1 MEILEPSL
9 QMWFTFAIIA
19 VGIFFYILD
28 KFPMEITSL
37 GIISSLLVLFHV
49 MPLTGADG
57 ALLLNTK
64 MLLSGFADPALITI
78 LALLVVGHGMVET
91 GALDSPVKVL
101 VRLGTNYPIT
111 ILVLSLVTVMVISA
125 FLNNTPV
132 VVIFIPIMIT
142 LVENLGKSPS
152 LYLMPLSFVA
162 ILGGMTTLIG
172 SSTNLLVSGAYESIG
187 GDALGF
193 FDFAVPGLFLAAIGF
208 LYVLFIA
215 PRILPSDRS
224 SSNNEMQITGK
235 QFIVQ
240 IDLTD
245 GNSLIG
251 KKAVA
256 GMFPILSG
264 LTVQMVNRGNESF
277 LPPFDDIT
285 LEKGDQIVIATTRK
299 ALTEKIAK
307 DPLLLADVKNQPR
320 VDLDDDANDD
330 EPALERGQT
339 LVEVIVAPKSRL
351 DGRTLAQAGFV
362 LQGGC
367 KVLGVQRRS
376 RMNRASINDI
386 RLEANDTLLALGNQN
401 QIQSLRLNNDV
412 MLLEWSVKEIPIMAD
427 MWKALAIFL
436 GVVVLASGGIVPI
449 AIAATLGAFAMI
461 VTGCLNVR
469 KAANAIDRNIF
480 LLIGAALAMGS
491 SLQMTGGA
499 SYLAMAMLDIL
510 NGASTTVVLSAFFLL
525 IAFLTNILSN
535 NATAVLFTPIAVNVA
550 QELGVDPFIF
560 ITAVIFAANCSFATP
575 MGYQTNLLVLAPGNY
590 KFSDFLKVGVPLIL
604 ILWICY
610 TFFAPWYFGL

>member
-1 MEILEPSL
+1 MEVLQPSL
-9 QMWFTFAIIA
+9 QMWLTFALIS
-19 VGIFFYILD
+19 VGIFSYILD

-37 GIISSLLVLFHV
+37 GIICFLLLLFHF
-49 MPLTGADG
+49 MPITDASGDI
-57 ALLLNTK
+57 LLNTRA
-64 MLLSGFADPALITI
+64 LLAGFADPALITI

-101 VRLGTNYPIT
+101 VRMGSNYPIT
-111 ILVLSLVTVMVISA
+111 VLVMSLITVMIISA

-142 LVENLGKSPS
+142 LVNNLGKSPS

-172 SSTNLLVSGAYESIG
+172 SSTNLLVAGAYQSAG
-187 GDALGF
+187 GDTLGF
-193 FDFAVPGLFLAAIGF
+193 FDFAIPGLFLATIGF
-208 LYVLFIA
+208 LYVLLIA
-215 PRILPSDRS
+215 PRLLPSDMS
-224 SSNNEMQITGK
+224 SKNNETKITGK

-240 IDLTD
+240 IDLTE

-264 LTVQMVNRGNESF
+264 QTVQMVRKGSKNY

-285 LEKGDQIVIATTRK
+285 LERGDSIVIATTRNE
-299 ALTEKIAK
+299 LTEKISN
-307 DPLLLADVKNQPR
+307 DQVLLSNIKNQSM
-320 VDLDDDANDD
+320 VDVGEHEDGVEQAS
-330 EPALERGQT
+330 RGQR

-351 DGRTLAQAGFV
+351 DGRTLDQAGFV
-362 LQGGC
+362 LQGGS
-367 KVLGVQRRS
+367 KILGIQRRS

-386 RLEANDTLLALGNQN
+386 RLEANDTLLVIGTQN
-401 QIQSLRLNNDV
+401 EIKNLRLNNDV
-412 MLLEWSVKEIPIMAD
+412 MLMEWSVKEIPFKAD
-427 MWKALAIFL
+427 TWKALSIFL
-436 GVVVLASGGIVPI
+436 SVVVLASSGIVPI
-449 AIAATLGAFAMI
+449 AIAATLGAFTMI
-461 VTGCLNVR
+461 ISGCIDIR
-469 KAANAIDRNIF
+469 KAANAVDRNIF
-480 LLIGAALAMGS
+480 LLIGAALAMGT
-491 SLQMTGGA
+491 SLQATGGA

-510 NGASTTVVLSAFFLL
+510 DGASTAIILSAFFLL

-535 NATAVLFTPIAVNVA
+535 NATAVLFTPIAINIA
-550 QELGVDPFIF
+550 GELGVDPFIF

-590 KFSDFLKVGVPLIL
+590 KFTDFMKVGIPLIF
-604 ILWICY
+604 ILWISY
-610 TFFAPWYFGL
+610 SFFAPWYYGI

>member
-1 MEILEPSL
+1 MDVLEPTL
-9 QMWFTFAIIA
+9 QMWLTFAIIS
-19 VGIFFYILD
+19 VGIISYILD

-37 GIISSLLVLFHV
+37 GIISSVLILFHF
-49 MPLTGADG
+49 MPVVNLDDEIILT
-57 ALLLNTK
+57 TK
-64 MLLSGFADPALITI
+64 MLLSGFADPALISI

-101 VRLGTNYPIT
+101 VRLGNNYPIA
-111 ILVLSLVTVMVISA
+111 ILVLSLITVMIISA

-172 SSTNLLVSGAYESIG
+172 SSTNLLVSGSYQAIG
-187 GDALGF
+187 GDAIGF
-193 FDFAVPGLFLAAIGF
+193 FDFAIPGLFLATIGF
-208 LYVLFIA
+208 FYVLIIA
-215 PRILPSDRS
+215 PRILPNDRA
-224 SSNNEMQITGK
+224 SSNQEMQITGK
-235 QFIVQ
+235 QFIAQ
-240 IDLTD
+240 IDLTY

-264 LTVQMVNRGNESF
+264 LTVQMVKRGTQNF

-285 LEKGDQIVIATTRK
+285 LEKGDQIIIATTRK
-299 ALTEKIAK
+299 ELTEKIAK
-307 DPLLLADVKNQPR
+307 DPMLLADVKNLSV
-320 VDLDDDANDD
+320 VDLDDDADRD
-330 EPALERGQT
+330 ITLSRGQK

-351 DGRTLAQAGFV
+351 DGRTLDQAGFV
-362 LQGGC
+362 LQGGS
-367 KVLGVQRRS
+367 KILGVQRRS
-376 RMNRASINDI
+376 RMNRTSINDI
-386 RLEANDTLLALGNQN
+386 RLVANDTLLVLGTQS
-401 QIQSLRLNNDV
+401 QIHSLRLNDDV
-412 MLLEWSVKEIPIMAD
+412 MLLEWSEKEIPIKAD
-427 MWKALAIFL
+427 MWKALGIFL

-449 AIAATLGAFAMI
+449 AIAATLGAFSMI
-461 VTGCLNVR
+461 VSGCLNVR
-469 KAANAIDRNIF
+469 KAAHAIDRNIF

-491 SLQMTGGA
+491 SLQATGGA
-499 SYLAMAMLDIL
+499 SYIAMIMINLLD
-510 NGASTTVVLSAFFLL
+510 GASTTVILSSFFLL

-550 QELGVDPFIF
+550 RELGVDPFIF
-560 ITAVIFAANCSFATP
+560 VTAVIFAANCSFATP

-590 KFSDFLKVGVPLIL
+590 KFADFLKVGVPLIL
-604 ILWICY
+604 ILWASY
-610 TFFAPWYFGL
+610 TLFAPWYYGI